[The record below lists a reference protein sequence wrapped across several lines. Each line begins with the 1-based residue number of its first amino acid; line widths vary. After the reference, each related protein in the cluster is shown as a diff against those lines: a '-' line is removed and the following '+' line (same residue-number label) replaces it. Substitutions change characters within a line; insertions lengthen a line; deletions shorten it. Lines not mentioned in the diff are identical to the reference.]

1 MLQLRDPQK
10 APVAPAE
17 EDFCTGGVLKT
28 RFWQET
34 GKIWQFYKK
43 KKKADTE
50 LNPKSNLN
58 PNQESVSMKLVYT
71 SAKESQRQTR

>member
-34 GKIWQFYKK
+34 GKIWQFLKK
-43 KKKADTE
+43 KKK
-50 LNPKSNLN
+50 
-58 PNQESVSMKLVYT
+58 
-71 SAKESQRQTR
+71 QTQS